1 VWRTRRHSSHDTA
14 RTIERDQLFEE
25 PIEELIEQFSKFPGI
40 GKKSAQR
47 MVFYLLKEPGPRIDA
62 LIGALDSVRK
72 NVALC
77 RRCFNYAAGELCSI
91 CADPRRDQTTICVV
105 ESPQDILAIE
115 RTAAYRG
122 VYHVLGGALNPIE
135 GIGPEQLRTKEL
147 ADRVVSDDVKE
158 VIIATNPNVEG
169 EQTAMFLASQLRPL
183 GVKVTRLASGLPV
196 GADLEYADELTLGR
210 ALEWR
215 RDI

>member
-1 VWRTRRHSSHDTA
+1 
-14 RTIERDQLFEE
+14 
-25 PIEELIEQFSKFPGI
+25 
-40 GKKSAQR
+40 

-91 CADPRRDQTTICVV
+91 CADPRRDHTTICVV

-169 EQTAMFLASQLRPL
+169 EQTAMFLAGQLRPL